1 MQTNNTRVLVVYD
14 SALCRE
20 MICDFISEAP
30 GCDGADGCR
39 MIREK
44 GGYVLGQDEAT
55 SAVYGMNKVAFVAG
69 NVDQQFAIDDAAKA
83 VGMRV
88 KQLCS

>member
-1 MQTNNTRVLVVYD
+1 MK
-14 SALCRE
+14 SAAE
-20 MICDFISEAP
+20 TFQG
-30 GCDGADGCR
+30 GCLGIIMTGMGHDGADGCR

-88 KQLCS
+88 RQLCS